1 MSDRIEAATLAIAAA
16 ITHSTIE
23 IDDAPVDQL
32 KAVLAKLCEIGV
44 EIEVIGS
51 QLCVRAE
58 RELQASDLTAV
69 PYPGIPTDTQAQFM
83 ALLATVPGTSVIT
96 DRVFPDRFMHVS
108 ELNRMGASLQ
118 RTGVSTVVQG
128 VTSLSAA
135 PLMSCDLRA
144 SAALLLAAIA
154 ADGESQ
160 IRRIYHLDRGYVQLE
175 EKLNKLGAQIVRC
188 DDAAVREQV

>member
-1 MSDRIEAATLAIAAA
+1 
-16 ITHSTIE
+16 
-23 IDDAPVDQL
+23 
-32 KAVLAKLCEIGV
+32 
-44 EIEVIGS
+44 
-51 QLCVRAE
+51 
-58 RELQASDLTAV
+58 
-69 PYPGIPTDTQAQFM
+69 M

-96 DRVFPDRFMHVS
+96 DRVFPNRFMHVS

-135 PLMSCDLRA
+135 PLMACDLRA